1 MRVSFSWMD
10 CSAIIKQQSKHEMNM
25 PEQGAQDHHHHHLD
39 SSSSDQLETGSLN
52 DLSSLLQQLPI
63 KRGLSKHYEGKSR
76 SFTSLANVKCM
87 EDLVKVEHPC
97 NKKLKSCKSYVGLGE
112 SQSHRSSRPPM
123 ASSSSPRL
131 NISKKLSN
139 SKGSCSLLSVN
150 RSGSFL
156 RSGSP
161 ASPPH
166 RSTSSSSISNQTPA
180 LLA

>member
-1 MRVSFSWMD
+1 ME
-10 CSAIIKQQSKHEMNM
+10 CPAIIKPQSKHEMSM
-25 PEQGAQDHHHHHLD
+25 PEQGAQDHRHHLD

-63 KRGLSKHYEGKSR
+63 KRGLSKHYDGKSR
-76 SFTSLANVKCM
+76 SFTSLSNVKCM
-87 EDLVKVEHPC
+87 EDLVKIEHPY
-97 NKKLKSCKSYVGLGE
+97 NKKLKSCKSYVGLGK

-123 ASSSSPRL
+123 ASSSKPRL